1 MSAEAAGAG
10 RIPLADFDRMPGELG
25 DKLRRMPVRLNIFR
39 MMANAPTTVLPM
51 LRLGG
56 AILSDQELPH
66 APRELL
72 ILLVARIEGGE
83 YEWIQHD
90 PIAEKVGVTRAQIEA
105 IERLDLAADVFTP
118 AERALLAFARQVIEN
133 VRVDDATF
141 AAAHA
146 HYGDRQIVEAILA
159 IGFYM
164 AAARLTEATQTPLD
178 APLGVSVFNAAQ
190 GGATRLVE

>member
-1 MSAEAAGAG
+1 MSGGPDTAPRVALVDFEAV
-10 RIPLADFDRMPGELG
+10 PGELG
-25 DKLRRMPVRLNIFR
+25 DKLRRMPVKLNIFR
-39 MMANAPTTVLPM
+39 MMANAPTTVLPL

-56 AILSDQELPH
+56 AILSDQELGH

-72 ILLVARIEGGE
+72 ILLVARLEGGE

-90 PIAEKVGVTRAQIEA
+90 PIAEKVGVPRAQIEA

-118 AERALLAFARQVIEN
+118 AEKALLAFGRQVVEN

-164 AAARLTEATQTPLD
+164 TAARLTEATQTPLD
-178 APLGVSVFNAAQ
+178 APLGVGVFNAAQ
-190 GGATRLVE
+190 GGRTRLVD

>member
-1 MSAEAAGAG
+1 MSAGAVG
-10 RIPLADFDRMPGELG
+10 ARIPLADLDRVPGDTG
-25 DKLRRMPVRLNIFR
+25 DKLRRMPVKLNIFR
-39 MMANAPTTVLPM
+39 MMANAQTTVLPM

-72 ILLVARIEGGE
+72 ILLVARLEGGE

-105 IERLDLAADVFTP
+105 IERLDLGADVFTP
-118 AERALLAFARQVIEN
+118 AEKALLAFGRQVVEN

-164 AAARLTEATQTPLD
+164 AAARLTEVTQTPLD
-178 APLGVSVFNAAQ
+178 APLGVTVFNAAQ
-190 GGATRLVE
+190 GGSTRLVD